1 LAPSLSKTAKEARGL
16 EMPAATLVGIRW
28 LSLALVAACG
38 LVFDFPAATARV
50 PFGALI
56 VAALLSAVPLLARAR
71 DPIPAFALTAARI
84 TLWTVVLAVTRDARS
99 PAVVA
104 LLLEVP
110 LAGLAHGKRAVPV
123 AAVVVTAALVWAATH
138 SASWNAALATV
149 LAGVGVLSYG
159 MVDRLERQRMALET
173 SHRLLRSRAD
183 HLREELRLL
192 GDFMTSGLVTLDPLG
207 RIVAC
212 NRAAASLL
220 GVAPEGLGGRPWQ
233 EVLRLRSGHE
243 ALTAL
248 LDRGDPV
255 RGERMLIEDAEGRP
269 LDVRM
274 DAWLGVAEDGPR
286 VFLLIEPAVADDKSA
301 ADPLRRLG
309 EAAACV
315 SHQIRHALHSVRAL
329 ALESF
334 APDAG
339 PARAAGAPAPPDART
354 AREEFLSALDVL
366 RELTDDVLAMGG
378 GPRPAASD
386 LPLLPLLARAIAWSR
401 RPSVTI
407 HMVSAP
413 PCPRVAANHGRLVH
427 ALYNV
432 IDNACRA
439 SAPGG
444 VVEVVVSEDE
454 RSVTVDILD
463 SGAGFAATVE
473 PSPRGHGIGVLAA
486 RRFLDSFG
494 AGLEY
499 VPRAEG
505 GTSCRVLLP
514 RAVGAD

>member
-1 LAPSLSKTAKEARGL
+1 
-16 EMPAATLVGIRW
+16 MPAATLVGIRW
-28 LSLALVAACG
+28 LALALVAACG
-38 LVFDFPAATARV
+38 LVFDFPAATGRV

-56 VAALLSAVPLLARAR
+56 VAALLSAVPLLSPTR
-71 DPIPAFALTAARI
+71 DAWWSFAVTAARI
-84 TLWTVVLAVTRDARS
+84 GLWSAVLAVTRDARS

-104 LLLEVP
+104 LLLEIP
-110 LAGLAHGKRAVPV
+110 LAALAHGKRAVPV
-123 AAVVVTAALVWAATH
+123 TAAAVSAALVWAALVWAAPPTH
-138 SASWNAALATV
+138 AATWGVALATV
-149 LAGVGVLSYG
+149 LAGVGVLSYA
-159 MVDRLERQRMALET
+159 MADRLARQRLALET
-173 SHRLLRSRAD
+173 SHLLMRSRAE

-192 GDFMTSGLVTLDPLG
+192 GDFMASGLISLDPLG

-212 NRAAASLL
+212 NRAAARLL
-220 GVAPEGLGGRPWQ
+220 GIAPEGPWGRPWP

-269 LDVRM
+269 IDVRM

-286 VFLLIEPAVADDKSA
+286 VFVLLEPAVTDDASA

-334 APDAG
+334 APGAS
-339 PARAAGAPAPPDART
+339 PARVAGAPLPLDARST
-354 AREEFLSALDVL
+354 RDEFLSALDVL

-386 LPLLPLLARAIAWSR
+386 LPLLPLLGRAIAWSR
-401 RPSVTI
+401 RPSVTVR
-407 HMVSAP
+407 MVSAS
-413 PCPRVAANHGRLVH
+413 PCPRVAAHHGRLVH

-444 VVEVVVSEDE
+444 VVDVVVFEDE

-473 PSPRGHGIGVLAA
+473 ASPRGHGIGILAA

-499 VPRAEG
+499 APRAEG

-514 RAVGAD
+514 RAAVAD